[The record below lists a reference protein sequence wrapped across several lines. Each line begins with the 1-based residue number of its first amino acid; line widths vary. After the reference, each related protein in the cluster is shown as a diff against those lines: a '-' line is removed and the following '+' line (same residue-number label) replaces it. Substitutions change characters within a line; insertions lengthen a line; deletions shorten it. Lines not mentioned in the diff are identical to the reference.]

1 MEACRA
7 STCRASTAT
16 ATHAGSRACTRAAS
30 GLAMPG
36 ALTPLTSP
44 HAVPPANSH
53 QPHTTPNQ
61 PSTKKNHIAAHH
73 VLVALGDQG
82 LDDRGEVLPKLV
94 YRGRHRVRLL
104 QLLNLALHRLAVNL
118 AAAGGAGRACTPLEQ
133 GARSGTKA
141 VPWAGLASTWASL
154 VSRCFCNLPCH
165 PTAIRLTRRPSAAG
179 SPAGELSPSR

>member
-7 STCRASTAT
+7 STCQASTAT
-16 ATHAGSRACTRAAS
+16 ATHGGSRACARAAPR
-30 GLAMPG
+30 LRCQV
-36 ALTPLTSP
+36 LSP
-44 HAVPPANSH
+44 RFPARIPFH
-53 QPHTTPNQ
+53 PTKQPFTQHPTRT
-61 PSTKKNHIAAHH
+61 AAHH

-82 LDDRGEVLPKLV
+82 LDDGGEVLAKLV
-94 YRGRHRVRLL
+94 YRGRQRVRLL

-118 AAAGGAGRACTPLEQ
+118 AAAGGAGRACTPLAQ